1 MSDEKEK
8 KKALKQSYRKKKK
21 KDYSK
26 SSGKVPWTKVI
37 IVIAIIIVVIIAI
50 SLITWYNMPDPY
62 VDVTE
67 RDVIYADF
75 DGNEVSVEY
84 LNTYL
89 KLAPKVQSIE
99 PVVTDYFPS
108 KYTATTGVDF
118 SSQSINQIQFLVP
131 EILRYTELDW
141 EYTLNTTD
149 INLNNWIYDPF
160 LQAYPNKIL
169 NNTETTINIS
179 SSFKAEIKLDNS
191 LIRIGLK
198 NNIIMGNNSL
208 YIEPISAGY
217 KTFDSGFYY
226 EKMISSLDQDQKLEL
241 LFQINVTLNSSIGID
256 LLNLTNSRDYKF
268 IQIVKNNH
276 LINNY
281 FGSGFTEAQID
292 FTGFEDDPLV
302 FREKQLGINLEFSN
316 ITIYPL

>member
-21 KDYSK
+21 IDYRK
-26 SSGKVPWTKVI
+26 SSGGVPWTKVI
-37 IVIAIIIVVIIAI
+37 IVLAIIIVIIVAI
-50 SLITWYNMPDPY
+50 SVLTWYNMPDPY
-62 VDVTE
+62 VDITE
-67 RDVIYADF
+67 KDEIYAEF
-75 DGNEVSVEY
+75 DGNEVSVEF

-89 KLAPKVQSIE
+89 NLAPKVQSIE
-99 PVVTDYFPS
+99 PVVTDYFPA
-108 KYTATTGVDF
+108 KYTASTDVDF
-118 SSQSINQIQFLVP
+118 SSQSFGQIQFLVP

-149 INLNNWIYDPF
+149 INLNNWIYDPL

-179 SSFKAEIKLDNS
+179 SSFKAETKLDNS

-208 YIEPISAGY
+208 YIEPISEGY

-226 EKMISSLDQDQKLEL
+226 EKIITSLD
-241 LFQINVTLNSSIGID
+241 
-256 LLNLTNSRDYKF
+256 
-268 IQIVKNNH
+268 
-276 LINNY
+276 
-281 FGSGFTEAQID
+281 
-292 FTGFEDDPLV
+292 
-302 FREKQLGINLEFSN
+302 
-316 ITIYPL
+316 